1 MAENCTNNCT
11 NNCTIAQALQQ
22 AASLGLPRLDAQ
34 LLLLHALGQSSQNRA
49 WLLAHDTETLTPPQ
63 QQHWQQLLQRR
74 LAGEPVAYL
83 LGQREFF
90 GLPLAVNP
98 HVLDPRPDTEPL
110 VQWALDLLPTLPANP
125 VLADMGTGSGAIA
138 CALAHHSLHHSQH
151 NGIHASVYATDASP
165 SALAVAQHNA
175 QQLKLPITF
184 AQGNWF
190 AAFAALPTAPSSAP
204 HATPRF
210 HLIASNPPY
219 IASNDPHLP
228 ALRHEPLSALVS
240 GTDGLDDIRTL
251 IAQAPHWLHDGGWLL
266 LEHGYDQA
274 AAVQALLQAR
284 GFTQVQ
290 GRKDL
295 GGIVRCSGGQ
305 WLAGADS
312 RQ

>member
-98 HVLDPRPDTEPL
+98 HVLDPRPDTETL

-184 AQGNWF
+184 AKATGLLLLPPCPPRQ
-190 AAFAALPTAPSSAP
+190 AAHPMLRHAFTSSPATRPISPATTHTCLPCAMSRYRHWSAALTGLTTSAPSSP
-204 HATPRF
+204 K
-210 HLIASNPPY
+210 PPT
-219 IASNDPHLP
+219 
-228 ALRHEPLSALVS
+228 
-240 GTDGLDDIRTL
+240 GCMM
-251 IAQAPHWLHDGGWLL
+251 
-266 LEHGYDQA
+266 A
-274 AAVQALLQAR
+274 A
-284 GFTQVQ
+284 G
-290 GRKDL
+290 
-295 GGIVRCSGGQ
+295 CC
-305 WLAGADS
+305 
-312 RQ
+312 